1 MSIASS
7 ELILREDGS
16 VFHLAMR
23 PEQLAEKVILVGDP
37 GRVALIAERFQ
48 TIESET
54 SNREFRSMTGSC
66 DGKRI
71 TVLSTGIGTDNIDI
85 VMNELDALANIDF
98 STREVRSSLRS
109 LSIVRLGTCG
119 GMQPDTPV
127 GSFIASAWS
136 IGADGILN
144 YYAGRNWVNDSAMS
158 ESFVA
163 HTHWNPA
170 KATPYAVRAD
180 EQLTAQIADGDM
192 MLGVTLSAPGFYGP
206 QGRVLRLPLDTP
218 DINERIRSWEHN
230 GMRVLNY
237 EMESSLIAGLARL
250 LGHRATTVCAVIANR
265 YAHNANV
272 QYQDSIRS
280 LADKVLQ
287 RI

>member
-180 EQLTAQIADGDM
+180 EQLTAQIAEGDM

-218 DINERIRSWEHN
+218 DINERIRSWEYN

>member
-54 SNREFRSMTGSC
+54 SNREFRSITGSC

-218 DINERIRSWEHN
+218 DINERIRSWEYN

>member
-144 YYAGRNWVNDSAMS
+144 YYAGRNRVNDSAMS

-218 DINERIRSWEHN
+218 DINERIRSWEYN

>member
-192 MLGVTLSAPGFYGP
+192 ILGVTLSAPGFYGP

>member
-180 EQLTAQIADGDM
+180 EQLTAQIAEGDM

>member
-23 PEQLAEKVILVGDP
+23 PEQLAGKVILVGDP

-218 DINERIRSWEHN
+218 DINERIRSWEYN

-237 EMESSLIAGLARL
+237 EMESSLISGLARL

>member
-218 DINERIRSWEHN
+218 DINERIRSWEYN

-272 QYQDSIRS
+272 QYQDSIS
-280 LADKVLQ
+280 LNHG
-287 RI
+287 R

>member
-218 DINERIRSWEHN
+218 DINERIRSWEYN

-272 QYQDSIRS
+272 QYQDYIRS

>member
-163 HTHWNPA
+163 HTHWNSA

-218 DINERIRSWEHN
+218 DINERIRSWEYN

>member
-218 DINERIRSWEHN
+218 DINERIRSWEYN